1 VDSFSCEECR
11 AIAHELRDAA
21 REARRRRPG
30 RTMTPQDL
38 IAWLQELD
46 EDDCAR
52 MRETSSLWKTWR
64 RLREHRTLTGHSPS
78 DAMVNRN

>member
-1 VDSFSCEECR
+1 
-11 AIAHELRDAA
+11 
-21 REARRRRPG
+21 
-30 RTMTPQDL
+30 MTPQDL